1 MGEAG
6 MRMFFFAL
14 LVSALNLLP
23 ATHADQSSVWG
34 KEAVSSWAGKYPSD
48 ISGGKASLLGHGEV
62 NKTLQQVLPTF
73 EQKNW
78 IAYDAE
84 STIKQV
90 DHFLV
95 IEKCMPHNCPS
106 AFATIVIDLN
116 QKRLWVGLFS
126 RDATRTSTRWYG
138 NADDYSVLP
147 EVIRQGFINRHEG
160 FMSQHAH

>member
-1 MGEAG
+1 
-6 MRMFFFAL
+6 MRLFFFAAL
-14 LVSALNLLP
+14 ISALSLLP
-23 ATHADQSSVWG
+23 AAHADQSSVWG
-34 KEAVSSWAGKYPSD
+34 KEAVSSWVGKYPSD
-48 ISGGKASLLGHGEV
+48 IPSGGKASLLGQGEV
-62 NKTLQQVLPTF
+62 NKTLQQILPPF

-78 IAYDAE
+78 MAYDVE

-95 IEKCMPHNCPS
+95 IDKCMPHNCPS

-138 NADDYSVLP
+138 NTDDYSVLP
-147 EVIRQGFINRHEG
+147 EAIRQEFINRHEG
-160 FMSQHAH
+160 FMSQQVH

>member
-1 MGEAG
+1 MKL
-6 MRMFFFAL
+6 FFIAL
-14 LVSALNLLP
+14 LISAWSLLP
-23 ATHADQSSVWG
+23 AAHADQTTVWG
-34 KEAVSSWAGKYPSD
+34 KEALSSWVGKYPSD
-48 ISGGKASLLGHGEV
+48 ITSSGKASLLGHGEV
-62 NKTLQQVLPTF
+62 NKALQQILPAS

-78 IAYDAE
+78 MAYDVE

-126 RDATRTSTRWYG
+126 RDETRTSTRWYS
-138 NADDYSVLP
+138 NVDDYSALP
-147 EVIRQGFINRHEG
+147 EAIRQGFVDRHEG
-160 FMSQHAH
+160 LMSQHVH